1 MGIQAPQT
9 GPKWME
15 IDQNRSI
22 SNIFGQLDAVK
33 SIIMNDFLSE
43 NIKW

>member
-1 MGIQAPQT
+1 MSFNGYTGPQT

-15 IDQNRSI
+15 I
-22 SNIFGQLDAVK
+22 GQLDAVK